1 MITFAQ
7 ACHSPRSTIFVF
19 PTTSTPGRGCHEF
32 RVLRDSSRPRWVLTT
47 SPDLAPNSEFNA
59 RTGDH
64 ALLGHDIMSRFAV
77 GEFAVACS
85 TQPGVESVVLNAEF
99 VRDIAGSA
107 SSDLN
112 EVYGI
117 ELHFV
122 DVLAAN
128 SGHEK
133 GS

>member
-1 MITFAQ
+1 
-7 ACHSPRSTIFVF
+7 
-19 PTTSTPGRGCHEF
+19 
-32 RVLRDSSRPRWVLTT
+32 LRDSSRPRWFLPT
-47 SPDLAPNSEFNA
+47 SPDLAPNSEFHA

-64 ALLGHDIMSRFAV
+64 GLRGHDIMSRFAV

-85 TQPGVESVVLNAEF
+85 TQPGVESVVLNADF

-107 SSDLN
+107 SFDLN

-122 DVLAAN
+122 GVLAEVHPCPYRDRYC
-128 SGHEK
+128 GLFLPH
-133 GS
+133 